1 MSYIQ
6 VAKKLIRQL
15 YYRRCLKSED
25 WETRVKMR
33 LNKRNLK
40 AALKKANE
48 GLEITHHVKE
58 YYEQTYSLEDVSIK
72 YNEQELPLRFPDDD
86 TYKACRKMSW
96 ASNMR
101 RRTYDSLNVLLAA
114 GFLRLNN
121 K

>member
-15 YYRRCLKSED
+15 YHRRCLKSED
-25 WETRVKMR
+25 RETRVKTR

-40 AALKKANE
+40 AALKRATDTV
-48 GLEITHHVKE
+48 EITHNTKDD
-58 YYEQTYSLEDVSIK
+58 YEQTYSLEDVSIK
-72 YNEQELPLRFPDDD
+72 YNDDDLPMRFPDDD

-114 GFLRLNN
+114 GFLKLNN

>member
-1 MSYIQ
+1 
-6 VAKKLIRQL
+6 
-15 YYRRCLKSED
+15 
-25 WETRVKMR
+25 VKTR

-40 AALKKANE
+40 VALKRATDT
-48 GLEITHHVKE
+48 LENSHHSRKD
-58 YYEQTYSLEDVSIK
+58 YEQTYSLEDVSIK
-72 YNEQELPLRFPDDD
+72 YNEEDLPERFPDDD

-114 GFLRLNN
+114 GFLKINS

>member
-25 WETRVKMR
+25 RETRVKMR

-48 GLEITHHVKE
+48 GLEITH
-58 YYEQTYSLEDVSIK
+58 
-72 YNEQELPLRFPDDD
+72 
-86 TYKACRKMSW
+86 
-96 ASNMR
+96 
-101 RRTYDSLNVLLAA
+101 
-114 GFLRLNN
+114 
-121 K
+121 

>member
-15 YYRRCLKSED
+15 YHRRCLKSED
-25 WETRVKMR
+25 RETRVKTR

-40 AALKKANE
+40 AALKRATDA
-48 GLEITHHVKE
+48 LETTHHLKDD
-58 YYEQTYSLEDVSIK
+58 YEQTYSLEDVSIK
-72 YNEQELPLRFPDDD
+72 YNDEDLPVRFPDDD

-114 GFLRLNN
+114 GFLKINS